1 LIFCRFFGV
10 PSLRH
15 ASVLASL
22 TPASEETASGDGL
35 PHTAGPG
42 WVAHSADFSK
52 AAVAKEG
59 AINPGTEKI
68 WSQNQGDFH
77 MSTAQAPVLDMNK
90 LNTFIGQFVTDLGA
104 SVHAG
109 MVVIGEKLGLYKA
122 LAAGPMTTEEL
133 AAKTGTDERYL
144 REWLA
149 SQAAGGYI
157 SYDGTANKF
166 SLTEEQAFTLA
177 HEDSPAYLPGAFEL
191 ALGSLAAVPRIAES
205 FRTGAGMGWH
215 EHADGVF
222 HGCEKFF
229 RPGYAANL
237 VSSWIPSLTDVKQK
251 LEAGARVADVGC
263 GKGASTLLMAKA
275 FPKSRFFGFDYHHQ
289 SIEAARESAKR
300 QGVGDRVNFE
310 VSKAKD
316 FPGRD
321 YDFVAVFDCL
331 HDMGDPIGAAAH
343 VRQSL
348 GKDGT
353 WMIVEPFANDELK
366 DNLNPVGRV
375 YYSFS
380 TLLCTPCSRSQEVG
394 LCLGAQAGEKR
405 IRDVVT
411 TAGFSRFRRANE
423 TPFNIV
429 YEARP

>member
-1 LIFCRFFGV
+1 
-10 PSLRH
+10 
-15 ASVLASL
+15 
-22 TPASEETASGDGL
+22 
-35 PHTAGPG
+35 
-42 WVAHSADFSK
+42 
-52 AAVAKEG
+52 
-59 AINPGTEKI
+59 
-68 WSQNQGDFH
+68 
-77 MSTAQAPVLDMNK
+77 MSTAQAPALDMDK
-90 LNTFIGQFVTDLGA
+90 LNAFIGQFVTDLGA

-122 LAAGPMTTEEL
+122 LATGPMTAKEL
-133 AAKTGTDERYL
+133 AARTGTDERYL
-144 REWLA
+144 REWLS
-149 SQAAGGYI
+149 SQAAGQYI
-157 SYDGTANKF
+157 TYDEKSEKF
-166 SLTEEQAFTLA
+166 SLSQEQAFTLA
-177 HEDSPAYLPGAFEL
+177 QEDSPAYLPGAFEL

-215 EHADGVF
+215 EHEDGVF

-237 VSSWIPSLTDVKQK
+237 VSSWIPSLQDVKQK

-263 GKGASTLLMAKA
+263 GKGVSTVLMAKA
-275 FPKSRFFGFDYHHQ
+275 FPKSRFFGFDYHDK

-300 QGVGDRVNFE
+300 EGVADRVTFE

-316 FPGRD
+316 FPGKD

-331 HDMGDPIGAAAH
+331 HDMGDPVGAAQH
-343 VRQSL
+343 VRRSL
-348 GKDGT
+348 AKDGT
-353 WMIVEPFANDELK
+353 WMIVEPFANDQLK

-405 IRDVVT
+405 IGEVIT
-411 TAGFSRFRRANE
+411 SAGFTRFRRATE

>member
-1 LIFCRFFGV
+1 M
-10 PSLRH
+10 
-15 ASVLASL
+15 A
-22 TPASEETASGDGL
+22 
-35 PHTAGPG
+35 
-42 WVAHSADFSK
+42 
-52 AAVAKEG
+52 
-59 AINPGTEKI
+59 
-68 WSQNQGDFH
+68 
-77 MSTAQAPVLDMNK
+77 TAQAPALDMNK

-122 LAAGPMTTEEL
+122 LAQGPVTSAEL
-133 AAKTGTDERYL
+133 ARKTGTDARYV

-149 SQAAGGYI
+149 SQAAGGYVT
-157 SYDGTANKF
+157 YDSSTDLF

-177 HEDSPAYLPGAFEL
+177 QEDSPAYLPGAFEL
-191 ALGSLAAVPRIAES
+191 AIGSLAAVPRITES
-205 FRTGAGMGWH
+205 FRTGRGMGWH
-215 EHADGVF
+215 EHDDGVF

-237 VSSWIPSLTDVKQK
+237 VSSWIPALDDVQSK

-263 GKGASTLLMAKA
+263 GKGASTILMAKA
-275 FPKSRFFGFDYHHQ
+275 FPKSQFFGFDYHDK
-289 SIEAARESAKR
+289 SIEGARETARREGVADRAVFNTATSKNF
-300 QGVGDRVNFE
+300 QGKG
-310 VSKAKD
+310 
-316 FPGRD
+316 
-321 YDFVAVFDCL
+321 YDFVTVFDCL
-331 HDMGDPIGAAAH
+331 HDMGDPVGAASY
-343 VRQSL
+343 VLSSL
-348 GKDGT
+348 AKDGT
-353 WMIVEPFANDELK
+353 WMIVEPFAKDELK

-405 IRDVVT
+405 IREVVHA
-411 TAGFSRFRRANE
+411 AGFTRFRRATE

>member
-1 LIFCRFFGV
+1 
-10 PSLRH
+10 
-15 ASVLASL
+15 
-22 TPASEETASGDGL
+22 
-35 PHTAGPG
+35 
-42 WVAHSADFSK
+42 
-52 AAVAKEG
+52 
-59 AINPGTEKI
+59 
-68 WSQNQGDFH
+68 
-77 MSTAQAPVLDMNK
+77 MSTTAQAPQLDMNK
-90 LNTFIGQFVTDLGA
+90 LNSFIGQFVTDLGA
-104 SVHAG
+104 AVHSG

-122 LAAGPMTTEEL
+122 LAGNAMNSAEL
-133 AAKTGTDERYL
+133 AAVTKTDERYL

-157 SYDGTANKF
+157 TYDANTHKF
-166 SLTEEQAFTLA
+166 SLNEEQKFTLA
-177 HEDSPAYLPGAFEL
+177 DEDSPAYLPGAFEL
-191 ALGSLAAVPRIAES
+191 AWGSLAAVPRITES

-215 EHADGVF
+215 EHVDGVF

-237 VSSWIPSLTDVKQK
+237 VSSWIPSLQDVKTK

-263 GKGASTLLMAKA
+263 GKGASTILMAKA
-275 FPKSRFFGFDYHHQ
+275 YPKSKFMGFDYHDK
-289 SIEAARESAKR
+289 SIEAAREIAKR
-300 QGVGDRVNFE
+300 EGVADRVTFE
-310 VSKAKD
+310 VAAAKN

-331 HDMGDPIGAAAH
+331 HDLGDPVGAAAH
-343 VRQSL
+343 VRRSL
-348 GKDGT
+348 AKDGT
-353 WMIVEPFANDELK
+353 WMIVEPFANDQLK

-394 LCLGAQAGEKR
+394 ACLGAQAGEAR
-405 IRDVVT
+405 ISEVVKS
-411 TAGFSRFRRANE
+411 AGFSRFRRATE